1 MFVSHD
7 LQAQDIHFSQY
18 NASPLS
24 LNPSTTGLY
33 DADWRVMANYRTQWR
48 SIDAFN
54 TTTMGYDRQ
63 FYYYSQKFSG
73 GFYFINDQSGGINL
87 DVNKLYLSA
96 AYHKEVNYHEFHFGV
111 QFGWV
116 FKSIDENKMIL
127 PNQFDNTI
135 GYFNPS
141 FNSGEQDFKALN
153 YPDLNLGVSWTKKSK
168 PYESF
173 AGFSLHHIIYPKEA
187 FSNYD
192 NFLHA
197 RIGLQGFVKAKIV
210 SCIYIQPSVNLNY
223 HRKAKAFVL
232 GSNFS
237 YLLPNKLFKIEEI
250 IVGTHFRNS
259 INIQTDALCFVFALQ
274 FEQLYAGVSYDVNI
288 SDLQF
293 ATSNRGALEFA
304 IIYTGMITNMV
315 KTAVPCDRY

>member
-1 MFVSHD
+1 M
-7 LQAQDIHFSQY
+7 QAQDIHFSQY

-48 SIDAFN
+48 AIDAFN
-54 TTTMGYDRQ
+54 TMSLGYDRQ
-63 FYYYSQKFSG
+63 FYLYSQKISG

-96 AYHKEVNYHEFHFGV
+96 AYHKEVNYHEFHVGL

-116 FKSIDENKMIL
+116 FKSIDEDEMIL

-141 FNSGEQDFKALN
+141 FNTGEEGFKALN
-153 YPDLNLGVSWTKKSK
+153 YPDLNIGVSWTKKSK
-168 PYESF
+168 TLEPF
-173 AGFSLHHIIYPKEA
+173 VGLSLHHLIYPKES
-187 FSNYD
+187 FTNYE
-192 NFLHA
+192 NFLHTRVGVQGSVKT
-197 RIGLQGFVKAKIV
+197 RIASDYYL
-210 SCIYIQPSVNLNY
+210 QPSVNIQY
-223 HRKAKAFVL
+223 HRQAKAFML
-232 GSNFS
+232 GSKFA
-237 YLLPNKLFKIEEI
+237 YRLPKKVFNIEEL
-250 IVGTHFRNS
+250 IVGVHVRNS
-259 INIQTDALCFVFALQ
+259 IQIQTDAMVFVFAMQ

-304 IIYTGMITNMV
+304 IIYTGITTNMQ
-315 KTAVPCDRY
+315 KATTPCDRY